1 MADREPILVY
11 VEVTPK
17 RTFAAAVDW
26 PGWCRSGRTRDEA
39 LEALVAY
46 GPRYAKV
53 VGKRAGFAPP
63 ADFAGLKVSQR
74 LKGGPTTEFG
84 APQVAPGGDRQPLGE
99 VELKREIT
107 LLRAA
112 WRAFDAALKRHAGVE
127 LRKGPRGGGRD
138 QQRMASHVFDAEQ
151 GYLRQ
156 LGARPPKAASE
167 ATDADRRALRKA
179 VVAALSARAR
189 DEPLDNPSG
198 AKKRWLPRFY
208 VRRAAWHA
216 LDHAWE
222 IEDRAQPWAGAAPK
236 IRGGGNSVGRSGPST
251 WKSASGS
258 GRPCS

>member
-1 MADREPILVY
+1 MAARKPIPVY
-11 VEVTPK
+11 LEITAK
-17 RTFAAAVDW
+17 RTFAGAVDW
-26 PGWCRSGRTRDEA
+26 PGWCRSGRTSEEA

-46 GPRYAKV
+46 APRYAKV
-53 VGKRAGFAPP
+53 VGKRARFAPP
-63 ADFAGLKVSQR
+63 ASVAELKVTHR

-84 APQVAPGGDRQPLGE
+84 APQVAPPGDRQPLGE
-99 VELKREIT
+99 VELRRATT

-138 QQRMASHVFDAEQ
+138 QQRMASHVFGAEQ
-151 GYLRQ
+151 GYLRA
-156 LGARPPKAASE
+156 LGARPPE
-167 ATDADRRALRKA
+167 ATSDGTDADRRALQKA

-222 IEDRAQPWAGAAPK
+222 IEDRA
-236 IRGGGNSVGRSGPST
+236 RT
-251 WKSASGS
+251 
-258 GRPCS
+258 

>member
-1 MADREPILVY
+1 MAARRPIPVY
-11 VEVTPK
+11 LEVTPK

-39 LEALVAY
+39 LEALVAF

-74 LKGGPTTEFG
+74 LKGGPTTAFG
-84 APQVAPGGDRQPLGE
+84 APQVAARGDREPLGE
-99 VELKREIT
+99 AGLKREIT

-198 AKKRWLPRFY
+198 AKKRWLPRFF

-251 WKSASGS
+251 
-258 GRPCS
+258 